1 MMGKGIMNMVKG
13 DKGDKGDVGD
23 KLIEKGVNDDYWH
36 PDDGVI
42 RGYRSFKNFS
52 YSNNYSN
59 EKIVNGEV
67 QGAAQIPVVK
77 EAKTNKLTEIASSF
91 GSNIMSD
98 IKERGVT
105 GVMGGI
111 ADAFTGNLF
120 DFDGKN
126 LKPDEMKNAQIDKGE
141 SVTSK
146 MIAALDGAR
155 SVQQQQVMSKQNS
168 GTGKKMKIPARPTS
182 KSSPSSINKSLQPGL

>member
-1 MMGKGIMNMVKG
+1 M
-13 DKGDKGDVGD
+13 D
-23 KLIEKGVNDDYWH
+23 
-36 PDDGVI
+36 
-42 RGYRSFKNFS
+42 
-52 YSNNYSN
+52 NYDLFD
-59 EKIVNGEV
+59 ETLEGEP
-67 QGAAQIPVVK
+67 QTPVV
-77 EAKTNKLTEIASSF
+77 EQSKTNKLTEIASSF

-155 SVQQQQVMSKQNS
+155 SVQRQQVVSKENS
-168 GTGKKMKIPARPTS
+168 GTGPKMKIPARPTS